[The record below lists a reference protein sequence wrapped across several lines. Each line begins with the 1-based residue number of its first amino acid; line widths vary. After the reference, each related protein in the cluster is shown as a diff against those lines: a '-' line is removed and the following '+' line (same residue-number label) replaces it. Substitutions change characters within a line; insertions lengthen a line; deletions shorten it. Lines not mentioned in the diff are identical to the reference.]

1 MAVKAATSK
10 SREESIT
17 WGYWPRAAGW
27 LFGWPGS
34 VIGQRHVPR
43 SRRQMPHHIP
53 HDYAHSSQEFNVC
66 GPPNLKANLHGN
78 LQEALSGYGRA
89 GTSSLAPSSYRTV
102 YLVWSSSTHIPAVVF
117 SFGFWTVE
125 HRVHLPIPAF
135 FATH

>member
-89 GTSSLAPSSYRTV
+89 GTSSLSIELFIWFGLLQHT
-102 YLVWSSSTHIPAVVF
+102 
-117 SFGFWTVE
+117 FGFWTVE